1 VFKAYAKGFKGYAKG
16 FKGYA
21 KSLRFIPYIACSL
34 RKLGYAGRAVR
45 AVPSRAEYEYEVYE
59 LRVY

>member
-1 VFKAYAKGFKGYAKG
+1 VFKAYAKG

-34 RKLGYAGRAVR
+34 RKLGYAGRAVQ
-45 AVPSRAEYEYEVYE
+45 AVPSRAEYEYEVYK